1 VAEADH
7 PHGIGAVEVLDA
19 LFEMD
24 AEVLNGIVIVHVDG
38 HIEIHAADGLHQRGK
53 ALQIDADRVIHR
65 NTQLLRHGV
74 GQKLRA
80 ALIIGVVDFAGLA
93 VNDGL
98 GVPGDADAVNVAV
111 HRVYRHK
118 DVGVATAVVI
128 VKAGKE
134 DCVEPA
140 LALQVGTKGLLGRLF
155 LRGLLGIRV
164 RCCGLGGQLR
174 RLLLRG
180 FQEKDLH
187 QHADGEQDQD
197 DGQENLQGVGLL
209 SLTAAD
215 SSGHMK

>member
-1 VAEADH
+1 M
-7 PHGIGAVEVLDA
+7 LDA
-19 LFEMD
+19 LFEVD
-24 AEVLNGIVIVHVDG
+24 AEVLDGVVIVHIDG
-38 HIEIHAADGLHQRGK
+38 DIEIHAADGIHQRGK

-155 LRGLLGIRV
+155 LPGLLGIIRI
-164 RCCGLGGQLR
+164 RCRGLGGQFR

-180 FQEKDLH
+180 FQEKGLH
-187 QHADGEQDQD
+187 QHADGEQNQN
-197 DGQENLQGVGLL
+197 DGQKDLQGAGLL
-209 SLTAAD
+209 PLTAAD